1 MRLNV
6 YIEIEGSRRFVGMIC
21 GEDQTD
27 ASFSYDGSYMQEEGS
42 MPISVSLPFQEE
54 AFSPACTRTFF
65 EGLLPEG
72 FTRRSVAAWMHVD
85 EEDYLSILAGLGKE
99 CLGALQ
105 ILNAEDPGSTEA
117 EYRPLSMRQVGKL
130 AEEGSTRSAE
140 IVVASHL
147 SLTGASGKVGLYYDA
162 PSDAWYQPIG
172 TAASTHIVKQSHVR
186 LRNIVENEQ
195 LSLRTAYYLGLPVV
209 DSFIINTGG
218 FQDSGVLLA
227 SRRYDRSVAPSVR
240 TLNGLPCPL
249 RLHQE
254 DMAQALGIPS
264 TRKYEP
270 EDGTYLR
277 KIFRLLRNVSS
288 DPLQDQLHLLDLL
301 IFDVLIG
308 NTDNHIK
315 NLSLLYSPDL
325 HTIRLAPA
333 YDLICTLIY
342 RESTSEMALAVGGQK
357 EWGKISR
364 QSFLDSVGEMG
375 LGKPLIRRE
384 YERLWKNFPRALQKA
399 AEELKQQGFS
409 DSEEMQRCILR
420 AVNRADG

>member
-1 MRLNV
+1 
-6 YIEIEGSRRFVGMIC
+6 
-21 GEDQTD
+21 
-27 ASFSYDGSYMQEEGS
+27 
-42 MPISVSLPFQEE
+42 
-54 AFSPACTRTFF
+54 
-65 EGLLPEG
+65 
-72 FTRRSVAAWMHVD
+72 MHVD

-195 LSLRTAYYLGLPVV
+195 MSLRTAYYLGLPVV
-209 DSFIINTGG
+209 DSFIINAGG

-270 EDGTYLR
+270 EGGEYLR

-357 EWGKISR
+357 EWGKISK
-364 QSFLDSVGEMG
+364 QSFLDSAGEMG

-384 YERLWKNFPRALQKA
+384 YERLWKNFPCALQKA
-399 AEELKQQGFS
+399 AEELKKQGFS

-420 AVNRADG
+420 AVGRNKD